1 MFFFFCMFRG
11 RMGRSYIVDEAVE
24 EYLGGLQ
31 AAPGSCVT
39 GLLAGQVRKLNSF
52 IYNNNNVSTH
62 NYFS

>member
-1 MFFFFCMFRG
+1 
-11 RMGRSYIVDEAVE
+11 MGRSYFIDEAVE

-52 IYNNNNVSTH
+52 IFHNVSTH
-62 NYFS
+62 NYFP